1 MEDEIYKRGLEK
13 MKQVDGEDGERVL
26 EILKTIAPDFAD
38 YIVKYPFGEIYSRAG
53 LDWKSREIG
62 SVAALAAM
70 GNAKPQLKTHI
81 RSALSAGCSQKEI
94 VELMM
99 HVSVFAGFPAAL
111 NGLFAAKEVFDKQ

>member
-1 MEDEIYKRGLEK
+1 

-38 YIVKYPFGEIYSRAG
+38 YIVKYPFGEIYSRDG
-53 LDWKSREIG
+53 LDWKSREIC
-62 SVAALAAM
+62 SVSALAAM

-81 RSALSAGCSQKEI
+81 KSALAAGCSQKEI
-94 VELMM
+94 IELMM

-111 NGLFAAKEVFDKQ
+111 NGLFAAKEVFDKQDAK